1 MAEATKETLE
11 IIANYKEY
19 AKAMFDADSAYSKAK
34 AEMTETFNQFGLSG
48 PEFGQVLAQT
58 LAQMTVQTNSE
69 ALKTAQAT
77 VLLSQDVLLK
87 IAQTSLVTRQ
97 EKGYDDNLLVKTAEF
112 QSAVT
117 QFAVNAGGEQIQESV
132 NLLNA
137 KIAQVE
143 HRVADLIVVDP
154 VDSVVS
160 APVMTV
166 GTVTTTTIPL
176 SWLAIDGASEYTVWV
191 DGVARAGT
199 SNLYTELDSLTPD
212 TNYALNIQALVN
224 GTLSRMSTTV
234 IVKTNA

>member
-1 MAEATKETLE
+1 MAIATKETLE

-19 AKAMFDADSAYSKAK
+19 ANAMFDADSAYSKAK
-34 AEMTETFNQFGLSG
+34 KEMTDTFDKFGLTG
-48 PEFGQVLAQT
+48 AEFGQVLAQT
-58 LAQMTVQTNSE
+58 LSQMTVQTNSE

-117 QFAVNAGGEQIQESV
+117 QFAVNAGGKQIQESV

-160 APVMTV
+160 APLMTV

-176 SWLAIDGASEYTVWV
+176 TWLAIDGASEYTIWV

-224 GTLSRMSTTV
+224 GTLSRLSTTV
-234 IVKTNA
+234 VVKTNA